1 MTTDSTKTQTE
12 EGEQA
17 RGRVHR
23 TRVLIIGAG
32 FSGMGMA
39 IQLGRRGRR
48 DFLVLEKAT
57 EYGGTWRENT
67 YPGCAC
73 DIPSHMYSFSFEPN
87 PHWSKMW
94 SGQEEI
100 LEYLKGRA
108 AKHNLRA
115 NTHFGKAVHRAA
127 WDEATQRWHVRT
139 EQGDEYIAQFLVSGI
154 GGLHVPNTP
163 KLAGIERFS
172 GTTFHSAQW
181 NHEYD
186 LRGKRVAVIGT
197 GASAIQFVPEI
208 VDDVAEL
215 HLYQRTPPWVL
226 PRTNIT
232 IPPAVRTLFSAVPAT
247 RRVARDGIYWSWE
260 AFGIGLN
267 GHTNLMKPLEQLA
280 RRNIERSIKDPELAR
295 KLVPDYRI
303 GCKRILGSNDYY
315 PALAKPHSTVIT
327 EGIAEVTERGIISA
341 DGVEREV
348 DAIIYGTGFEIS
360 GGFHRLDVVGL
371 DGGKL
376 AEQWAEHGME
386 THLGITVA
394 GFPNAFFLLGP
405 NTGLGHNSV
414 IFMIEQQIKYA
425 MDAMALVERSGVEA
439 LTVRRAVQDRFNDEI
454 QRKLNRGVWSTGGC
468 QSWYLDAAGVN
479 RTVWPGFTWEYWLQT
494 RRVEPADFEL
504 LGSVQLVGEKVA
516 AR

>member
-1 MTTDSTKTQTE
+1 MKTQAE
-12 EGEQA
+12 AGDQS

-48 DFLVLEKAT
+48 DFIILEKAT
-57 EYGGTWRENT
+57 EFGGTWHENT

-94 SGQEEI
+94 AGQPEI
-100 LEYLKGRA
+100 LEYLKGLA
-108 AKHNLRA
+108 VKHNLRA
-115 NTHFGKAVHRAA
+115 NTHFGKTLYGAA
-127 WDEATQRWHVRT
+127 WDEATHRWHVRT
-139 EQGDEYIAQFLVSGI
+139 EEGDEYIAQFLVSGI
-154 GGLHVPNTP
+154 GGLHVPNVP
-163 KLAGIERFS
+163 KVAGIEKFS

-208 VDDVAEL
+208 VDEVAEL

-232 IPPAVRTLFSAVPAT
+232 IPAAVRELFSAVPVT
-247 RRVARDGIYWSWE
+247 RRLARDGIYWSWE
-260 AFGIGLN
+260 SLGIGLN
-267 GHTNLMKPLEQLA
+267 GRTNLMKPLEQLA

-295 KLVPDYRI
+295 KLFPDYRI

-315 PALAKPHSTVIT
+315 PALAKPHTTVIT
-327 EGIAEVTERGIISA
+327 DGITEVTEHGIISA

-348 DAIIYGTGFEIS
+348 DAIIYATGFEIT
-360 GGFHRLDVVGL
+360 GGFSRLDIVGL
-371 DGGKL
+371 EGRKL
-376 AEQWAEHGME
+376 AEQWAEHGLE

-414 IFMIEQQIKYA
+414 VFMIEQQIKYTLN
-425 MDAMALVERSGVEA
+425 AMALADHRGVEA

-454 QRKLNRGVWSTGGC
+454 QRKLSSGVWSTGGC
-468 QSWYLDAAGVN
+468 DSWYLDAAGVN
-479 RTVWPGFTWEYWLQT
+479 RTVWPGYTWQYWLRA
-494 RRVEPADFEL
+494 RRVEPTEFEL
-504 LGSVQLVGEKVA
+504 LDSARPTPDKVA